1 MQGIVWWVK
10 VRWREGEK
18 TKKEYILGPIFLM
31 LELEILA
38 LLDCISL
45 PIVLAIA

>member
-1 MQGIVWWVK
+1 MVSEGTLE
-10 VRWREGEK
+10 RGRENKEK
-18 TKKEYILGPIFLM
+18 HIFGHIFLM

-45 PIVLAIA
+45 PIVLALA